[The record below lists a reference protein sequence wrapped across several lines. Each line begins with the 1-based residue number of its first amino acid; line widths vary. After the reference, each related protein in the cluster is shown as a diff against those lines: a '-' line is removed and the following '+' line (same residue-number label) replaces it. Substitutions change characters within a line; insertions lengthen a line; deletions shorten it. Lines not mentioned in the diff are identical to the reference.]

1 MFQTDCKN
9 NNKVGVT
16 ILKSDKTDF
25 KSDRDKNHYIMIRGP
40 VYQEDKVI
48 GNIYVPNTGAHKHIK
63 QKLRAKRRNKQ

>member
-25 KSDRDKNHYIMIRGP
+25 KSDKETKII
-40 VYQEDKVI
+40 I
-48 GNIYVPNTGAHKHIK
+48 
-63 QKLRAKRRNKQ
+63 